1 MRDRTMRCLI
11 LLWFFGLIACNKFAD
26 VNSPDSKI
34 EASKIYQD
42 NKTAMMS
49 LYSIYG
55 GMFDKNASPAK
66 LARFTG
72 LCSDELQLA
81 WEPNT
86 EGFYWNNISSGSIY
100 VDSLW
105 SACYLYIRNA
115 NDVFWG
121 CAGSEKLDS
130 AVRRQLMGEALF
142 IRAYWFFYLTNLFGD
157 IALPTTTDVKVNASL
172 YRTAQSWVYEQIIS
186 DLKTAAIDVGI
197 NYVGA
202 DSKSPGNE
210 RNRPNRAAVFALMA
224 RAYLY
229 MKKYEEAEQY
239 ASAIIEMTEMY
250 DLVPLDQVFLKNS
263 KEAIWQLSPGTPNVR
278 SINTTE
284 GNEFII
290 TQPPRYRIQQA
301 ISPLLLRAFDVGDQR
316 RKHWINSYIDRSVSP
331 AVTYYYPYK
340 YKVSFGDDLKEYSM
354 IFRLAEIYLIR
365 AECEVN
371 LGHLSA
377 ALSDLN
383 KIRQRAGLAAFNQ
396 GALDEKG
403 LLKAILK
410 ERQTE
415 LFTEQGHRWFDLKR
429 SGTIDSVMSTV
440 TPAKG
445 GYPWS
450 AYRQLWPIPIN
461 ELRRAPNLVQNPGY

>member
-1 MRDRTMRCLI
+1 MRCLI
-11 LLWFFGLIACNKFAD
+11 IFGFLWMMGCNNFTNVDA
-26 VNSPDSKI
+26 PDSKI

-42 NKTAMMS
+42 NRTAMMA
-49 LYSIYG
+49 LYNIYG

-66 LARFTG
+66 LARYTG
-72 LCSDELQLA
+72 LCSDELELA
-81 WEPNT
+81 WESNT

-105 SACYLYIRNA
+105 STCYLYIRNA

-130 AVRRQLMGEALF
+130 GIRRQLMGEALF

-157 IALPTTTDVKVNASL
+157 IALPTTTDAKVNALLS
-172 YRTAQSWVYEQIIS
+172 RTIQSKVYDQIIS
-186 DLKTAAIDVGI
+186 DLKTAVIDLHD
-197 NYVGA
+197 NYVGP
-202 DSKSPGNE
+202 DSKSLSNE
-210 RNRPNRAAVFALMA
+210 RNRPNKAAAFALLA

-229 MKKYEEAEQY
+229 KGDYENAEFQ
-239 ASAIIEMTEMY
+239 ANTIIAMNEVY

-263 KEAIWQLSPGTPNVR
+263 KEAIWQLSAGTPNVS

-290 TQPPRYRIQQA
+290 TQPPKYRIQQA
-301 ISPLLLRAFDVGDQR
+301 ISSYLLKAFDVGDQR
-316 RKHWINSYIDRSVSP
+316 RKHWISSYTDKSVSP
-331 AVTYYYPYK
+331 TVTYYYPYK
-340 YKVSFGDDLKEYSM
+340 YKVSSGDDLKEYSM
-354 IFRLAEIYLIR
+354 MIRLGEIYLIR
-365 AECEVN
+365 AECEVQ

-377 ALSDLN
+377 ALADLN
-383 KIRQRAGLAAFNQ
+383 KIRQRAGLAAFPE
-396 GALDEKG
+396 GALDAKG
-403 LLKAILK
+403 MLKVILK

-429 SGTIDSVMSTV
+429 TGTIDSVMSIV
-440 TPAKG
+440 TPSKG
-445 GYPWS
+445 GYPWN

-461 ELRRAPNLVQNPGY
+461 DIRRAPNLVQNPGY